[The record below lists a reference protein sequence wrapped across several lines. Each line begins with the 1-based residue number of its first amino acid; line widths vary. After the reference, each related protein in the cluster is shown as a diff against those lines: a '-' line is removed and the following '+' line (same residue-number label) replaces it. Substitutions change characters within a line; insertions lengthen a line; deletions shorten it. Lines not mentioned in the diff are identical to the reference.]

1 MAWPGAAN
9 TPGDRGPLE
18 QRRKALAEEER
29 RLAEETARLRREMTE
44 KAEKEAADA
53 RLARIREENPHLAAQ
68 EKEEPVPV
76 LRHSAARRQDR
87 ARFFVLLFLLAL
99 AVLWIVRVLR

>member
-1 MAWPGAAN
+1 MAWSN
-9 TPGDRGPLE
+9 NPGDRDPLE
-18 QRRKALAEEER
+18 QRQKALAEEER
-29 RLAEETARLRREMTE
+29 RLADETTRLRRQITE
-44 KAEKEAADA
+44 KAEKEAGDA
-53 RLARIREENPHLAAQ
+53 RLARIREENPHLAA
-68 EKEEPVPV
+68 KEEDEPIPV